1 MCALPHAKSDY
12 IPLFLNAANALH
24 YYFAQVRSSD
34 RHDCTTTSGK
44 RFVRFVR
51 SYMEDLACAVFK
63 ITMPK
68 ALYAL
73 LTDKS
78 LIKAVDSPQEMDIPD
93 FKAFGK
99 IGCSTHKFVK
109 ITCFQGTLGQHMDE
123 EPIPLRPGQTSFI
136 TLEEQEKLANEK
148 EDTKKREKPGRAK
161 EQDAKRARQEA
172 EEKKNE
178 TKEKE
183 STQSECD
190 PTFFYVSS
198 SRRQFDI
205 VAKDKYFHPRDFEV
219 RVQVEED
226 GLRLFKSPLEAMVHS
241 RSMYGRAKNPLT
253 KSISDPDATV
263 RGTKSCRLSEGRQAM
278 RFFSEHGHVPDE
290 WYVFK
295 LGIPAGRMVEM
306 IDKKLLHRGG
316 DIPGTYYLAPKGLHW
331 HEDEDID
338 VSCHIRRFI
347 VNLSL
352 DQEREDGIVAGEPLT
367 EIDESTSSWSPAVDR

>member
-1 MCALPHAKSDY
+1 M
-12 IPLFLNAANALH
+12 
-24 YYFAQVRSSD
+24 
-34 RHDCTTTSGK
+34 
-44 RFVRFVR
+44 
-51 SYMEDLACAVFK
+51 
-63 ITMPK
+63 
-68 ALYAL
+68 
-73 LTDKS
+73 
-78 LIKAVDSPQEMDIPD
+78 
-93 FKAFGK
+93 
-99 IGCSTHKFVK
+99 
-109 ITCFQGTLGQHMDE
+109 
-123 EPIPLRPGQTSFI
+123 
-136 TLEEQEKLANEK
+136 
-148 EDTKKREKPGRAK
+148 
-161 EQDAKRARQEA
+161 
-172 EEKKNE
+172 
-178 TKEKE
+178 
-183 STQSECD
+183 
-190 PTFFYVSS
+190 
-198 SRRQFDI
+198 
-205 VAKDKYFHPRDFEV
+205 

-253 KSISDPDATV
+253 KSISDLDATV

-338 VSCHIRRFI
+338 VPCHIRRFI